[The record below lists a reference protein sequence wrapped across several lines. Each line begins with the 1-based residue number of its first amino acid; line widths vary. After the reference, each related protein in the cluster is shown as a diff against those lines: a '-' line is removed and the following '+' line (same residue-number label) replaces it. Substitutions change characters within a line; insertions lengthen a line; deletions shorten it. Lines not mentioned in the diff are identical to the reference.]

1 VIAGRHD
8 AAVRRVGLGL
18 AAIAALHLH
27 IHPRG
32 PGIDYIGVLVAS
44 LASWVGL
51 PGPGEAALVAAGISA
66 GHHRLDI
73 SALIAVAWV
82 GATVGGMLG
91 WLIGLRAGRGVLTSP
106 GPLHRLRLGAIARGE
121 RFYDRYGL
129 IAVLFTP
136 SWIAGI
142 HNMRLARYAPANAVS
157 ALLWALGWGLAAYYV
172 GPSITDVIA
181 DAGSARWLI
190 LIGVVASIAAVA
202 LIRRRRRRRS
212 SPT

>member
-1 VIAGRHD
+1 M
-8 AAVRRVGLGL
+8 RRVGLGL

-27 IHPRG
+27 IHARG

-44 LASWVGL
+44 FASWVGL

-66 GHHRLDI
+66 GHHHLDI
-73 SALIAVAWV
+73 TALIALAWL
-82 GATVGGMLG
+82 GATIGGMAG
-91 WLIGLRAGRGVLTSP
+91 WFVGLRGGRGVLTSP
-106 GPLHRLRLGAIARGE
+106 GPLHRLRLVVIARGE
-121 RFYDRYGL
+121 RFYERYGL

-142 HNMRLARYAPANAVS
+142 NNMRVSRYAPANAVS

-181 DAGSARWLI
+181 DAGSASWLI
-190 LIGVVASIAAVA
+190 VIGLIVSVAAVA
-202 LIRRRRRRRS
+202 LIRRKRRRRS
-212 SPT
+212 RSG

>member
-1 VIAGRHD
+1 M
-8 AAVRRVGLGL
+8 VRRVGLGL

-27 IHPRG
+27 ARG

-44 LASWVGL
+44 FASWVGL

-66 GHHRLDI
+66 GHHHLDI
-73 SALIAVAWV
+73 TALIALAWL
-82 GATVGGMLG
+82 GATAGGMVG
-91 WLIGLRAGRGVLTSP
+91 WFVGLHGGRGVLTSP
-106 GPLHRLRLGAIARGE
+106 GPLHRLRLGVIARGE

-136 SWIAGI
+136 SWVAGI
-142 HNMRLARYAPANAVS
+142 HNMRVSRYAPANAVS

-190 LIGVVASIAAVA
+190 VIGVVVSVAAVA
-202 LIRRRRRRRS
+202 LIRHQRRRRS
-212 SPT
+212 RSG

>member
-1 VIAGRHD
+1 M
-8 AAVRRVGLGL
+8 RRVGFGL

-27 IHPRG
+27 IHTHG
-32 PGIDYIGVLVAS
+32 PGIDYVGVLIAS

-91 WLIGLRAGRGVLTSP
+91 WFVGLRAGRGVLTSR
-106 GPLHRLRLGAIARGE
+106 GPLHHLRLSVIARGE
-121 RFYDRYGL
+121 RFYDRFGL

-142 HNMRLARYAPANAVS
+142 HNMRLSRYAPANAIS

-181 DAGSARWLI
+181 DAGSAGWLL
-190 LIGVVASIAAVA
+190 LIAVVASVVAVA
-202 LIRRRRRRRS
+202 LIRRRRRRS
-212 SPT
+212 AAP

>member
-1 VIAGRHD
+1 MRW
-8 AAVRRVGLGL
+8 VRRAGPGL
-18 AAIAALHLH
+18 AIIAVLVH
-27 IHPRG
+27 IHARG
-32 PGIDYIGVLVAS
+32 PGIDYVGVLAAS
-44 LASWVGL
+44 FASWVGL

-73 SALIAVAWV
+73 SALIAVAWI
-82 GATVGGMLG
+82 GATAGGMVG
-91 WLIGLRAGRGVLTSP
+91 WVVGVRAGRGVLTAP
-106 GPLHRLRLGAIARGE
+106 GPLHRLRLAVIERGE

-129 IAVLFTP
+129 VAVLFTP

-142 HNMRLARYAPANAVS
+142 HNMRLSRYAPANAVS

-190 LIGVVASIAAVA
+190 VIGVVAMVATIA
-202 LIRRRRRRRS
+202 LLRHRRS
-212 SPT
+212 ARER

>member
-1 VIAGRHD
+1 MRS
-8 AAVRRVGLGL
+8 VRRAGLGL
-18 AAIAALHLH
+18 AAIAVLQ

-32 PGIDYIGVLVAS
+32 PGIDYLGVLAAS
-44 LASWVGL
+44 VASWVGL

-82 GATVGGMLG
+82 GATAGGMAG
-91 WLIGLRAGRGVLTSP
+91 WVVGVRAGRGVLTAP
-106 GPLHRLRLGAIARGE
+106 GPLHRLRLALIERGE

-129 IAVLFTP
+129 LAVLFTP

-142 HNMRLARYAPANAVS
+142 HNMRFSRYAPANAVS
-157 ALLWALGWGLAAYYV
+157 ALLWALGWGLAAYFV
-172 GPSITDVIA
+172 GPSITEVIA

-190 LIGVVASIAAVA
+190 LIAVVVVLASLA
-202 LIRRRRRRRS
+202 LLRHRRGAGEG
-212 SPT
+212 

>member
-1 VIAGRHD
+1 
-8 AAVRRVGLGL
+8 VRRVGLGL

-27 IHPRG
+27 IHARG
-32 PGIDYIGVLVAS
+32 PGLDYIGVMIAS
-44 LASWVGL
+44 FASWVGL

-66 GHHRLDI
+66 GHHHLDI
-73 SALIAVAWV
+73 SALIALAWL
-82 GATVGGMLG
+82 GATIGGMAG
-91 WLIGLRAGRGVLTSP
+91 WFVGLRAGRGVLTSP
-106 GPLHRLRLGAIARGE
+106 GPLHRLRLSVIARGE

-129 IAVLFTP
+129 VAVLFTP

-142 HNMRLARYAPANAVS
+142 HNMRLSRYAPANAVS

-190 LIGVVASIAAVA
+190 VIAVVAAVAAVA
-202 LIRRRRRRRS
+202 LLRHHRARRS
-212 SPT
+212 RPPTG

>member
-1 VIAGRHD
+1 
-8 AAVRRVGLGL
+8 VRRVGLGL
-18 AAIAALHLH
+18 AVIAALH

-32 PGIDYIGVLVAS
+32 PGIDYIGVFAAS

-66 GHHRLDI
+66 GHHHLDI
-73 SALIAVAWV
+73 SALIALAWF
-82 GATVGGMLG
+82 GATVGGMIG
-91 WLIGLRAGRGVLTSP
+91 WFVGLRGGRGLLTSP
-106 GPLHRLRLGAIARGE
+106 GPLHRLRLAVIARGE

-142 HNMRLARYAPANAVS
+142 HNMRLARYAPANAIS
-157 ALLWALGWGLAAYYV
+157 ALLWALGWGLASYFV
-172 GPSITDVIA
+172 GPSITDVIS

-190 LIGVVASIAAVA
+190 VIGLVTIFGVIALLRHHRHRRAS
-202 LIRRRRRRRS
+202 R
-212 SPT
+212 P

>member
-1 VIAGRHD
+1 M
-8 AAVRRVGLGL
+8 RRVGLGL

-27 IHPRG
+27 ARG

-44 LASWVGL
+44 FASWVGL

-66 GHHRLDI
+66 GHHHLDI
-73 SALIAVAWV
+73 TALIALAWL
-82 GATVGGMLG
+82 GATAGGMVG
-91 WLIGLRAGRGVLTSP
+91 WFVGLHGGRGVLTSP
-106 GPLHRLRLGAIARGE
+106 GPLHRLRLGVIARGE

-136 SWIAGI
+136 SWVAGI
-142 HNMRLARYAPANAVS
+142 HNMRVSRYAPANAVS

-190 LIGVVASIAAVA
+190 VIGVVVSVAAVA
-202 LIRRRRRRRS
+202 LIRHQRRRRS
-212 SPT
+212 RSG